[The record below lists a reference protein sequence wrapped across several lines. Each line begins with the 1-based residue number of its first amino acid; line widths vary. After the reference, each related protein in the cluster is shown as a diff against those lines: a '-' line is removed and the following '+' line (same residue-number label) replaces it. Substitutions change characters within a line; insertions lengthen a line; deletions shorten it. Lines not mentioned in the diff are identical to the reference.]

1 MSAPMS
7 FRLAS
12 AVLLAIVTLPL
23 ILGGPRAFCATPI
36 PRATIADG
44 TGAEPIGLDELRRT
58 AREAYVWGWALVYLH
73 HCRSALERVPAPGRC
88 GGIPVAPVNRLA
100 MLTDIIR
107 PRTTVVP
114 CANQDVI
121 YGFGMFDLAEDAV
134 VIQIPDFGDRFWLY
148 QLGDHRTDAF
158 ARVGRMHG
166 TQPGCY
172 LVVGPDWSGTIPAGI
187 AAVFRCPTRYGYC
200 LPRVHV
206 NGTEEDRLAALPAV
220 NQIVAY
226 PLAEFDGAP
235 QSHDWSRSRWL
246 PNLASRGRHQGG
258 VSPEAFFEAL
268 PEVLA
273 AVPPLPGEES
283 LYARF
288 HGLIRAMENR
298 PEMMAHAVAA
308 ARDADRDIVE
318 PLFHFRNVGRSL
330 PGHWT
335 TVDNGASFGGDY
347 LTRTAVAKSNVFVN
361 TSEEARYYY
370 LDLDA
375 HGERLEGGEHYRL
388 TFPAGTLPPAR
399 AFWSVT
405 IYDERH
411 ALPEGDGPHA
421 IGSHTAG
428 IELAEDGS
436 LSILVGPALAGG
448 ADRANANR
456 LVTPTGSFSLYLR
469 IYWPED
475 AVLDG
480 SWTPPP
486 VRRDGTI
493 AAADRP
499 VSRTAVLG
507 SVAAPAPEERPSA
520 AAAKASGVAVV
531 PPSRAGG
538 AKGRRGRFVRSSDRE
553 VVRRR

>member
-1 MSAPMS
+1 MSPPKS
-7 FRLAS
+7 FRLAPP
-12 AVLLAIVTLPL
+12 VLLAIVTLPL
-23 ILGGPRAFCATPI
+23 ILGGPRAFAATPI

-44 TGAEPIGLDELRRT
+44 TGADRVGLDEFRRT

-73 HCRSALERVPAPGRC
+73 QCRLALERVPAPGRC

-121 YGFGMFDLAEDAV
+121 YGFGMFDLAADAV

-172 LVVGPDWSGTIPAGI
+172 LVVGPDWNGKIPAGI
-187 AAVFRCPTRYGYC
+187 AGVFRCPTRYGYC

-206 NGTEEDRLAALPAV
+206 DGTEEDRLSALPAV

-226 PLAEFDGAP
+226 PLAEFDGSP
-235 QSHDWSRSRWL
+235 RTHDWSRSRWL

-258 VSPEAFFEAL
+258 VSPEAFFEVL

-273 AVPPLPGEES
+273 AVPALPGEEA

-288 HGLIRAMENR
+288 HGLIRAIENR
-298 PEMMAHAVAA
+298 PEMMAHAVEA

-318 PLFHFRNVGRSL
+318 PLFHFRNVGRPL
-330 PGHWT
+330 PGYWT

-361 TSEEARYYY
+361 TAQEARYYY

-375 HGERLEGGEHYRL
+375 LGERLEGGEHYRL
-388 TFPAGTLPPAR
+388 TFPAGALPPAR

-421 IGSHTAG
+421 IGSHSAG
-428 IELAEDGS
+428 VEFAEDGS

-448 ADRANANR
+448 ADRASPNR

-475 AVLDG
+475 TVLDG

-520 AAAKASGVAVV
+520 AAAKASGVAMV